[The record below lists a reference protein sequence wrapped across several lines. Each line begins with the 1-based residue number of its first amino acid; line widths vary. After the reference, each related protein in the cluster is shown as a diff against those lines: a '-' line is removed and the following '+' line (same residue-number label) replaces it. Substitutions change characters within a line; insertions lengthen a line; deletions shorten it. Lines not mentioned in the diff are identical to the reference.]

1 MNIFSGKEV
10 APALTSLEA
19 ELVANVLDFTG
30 KAVNRLSGMEGRKTA
45 QLAIA
50 NTPNRPTTAEVI
62 DTLVGMPNFATS
74 IPAKPVA
81 TGNAAPELDI
91 AGIREQV
98 ALLAGGP
105 RQVDTVPEDAELIQ
119 FPTQPSGEQDAQEAA

>member
-19 ELVANVLDFTG
+19 ELVVNVLDFTG

-74 IPAKPVA
+74 IPAEPVA
-81 TGNAAPELDI
+81 TVNAAPELDI

-105 RQVDTVPEDAELIQ
+105 RQVDMVPEDAELIQ